1 MEVPAC
7 APSHPE
13 RDQQH
18 TGQMYNMKPVAAV
31 EPMVPG
37 RGNRRLRPL
46 RRFGVLGVI
55 LTVRPSRL
63 RSLGLSFPLQCDDH
77 RREPVQILGTTR
89 IIPS

>member
-1 MEVPAC
+1 MEETAC
-7 APSHPE
+7 TPSHRE

-18 TGQMYNMKPVAAV
+18 TSQMYNMKPVAAV
-31 EPMVPG
+31 GPMVFG
-37 RGNRRLRPL
+37 RGKRRLRPL
-46 RRFGVLGVI
+46 RRFAVLGVI

-77 RREPVQILGTTR
+77 RREPVPILGTTR